1 MSGDSKLEFL
11 KGKAKNFQAYLT
23 SFTPDDDVSQWLNTF
38 NEGMLIP
45 TILAML
51 VPMQK
56 AGQIPD
62 SVSQLVAKLQVP
74 EDKRH
79 EVQNKI
85 ERYLNMFVEVAT
97 F

>member
-1 MSGDSKLEFL
+1 MDFL
-11 KGKAKNFQAYLT
+11 KGKAKNFQAYLE
-23 SFTPDDDVSQWLNTF
+23 SYTPDEDVRQWLNTF
-38 NEGMLIP
+38 NEGMLVP

-62 SVSQLVAKLQVP
+62 SVSQLIAKLQVP
-74 EDKRH
+74 DDKRE
-79 EVQNKI
+79 EVRNKI